1 MHQAQASPCP
11 SPGRPGLDPMG
22 EAREQQPG
30 TPEKTGKPAKVR
42 QGARETQGEPD
53 HRSQS
58 ARPLPCHMG
67 CHPHPAVSIRHL
79 TWLCPFPQG
88 PPRNN
93 NTPIPPSSHPKQ
105 QPSHSVC
112 TPYGTQEQQHQEQEH
127 QAQPSPQPRTP
138 SPEISGHPRGGKP
151 PQTRLEPILA
161 LTVEQKGGGHCCAR
175 AGRGLAAPTYEG
187 GVVAPTIASKLH
199 TKTQNMQD

>member
-1 MHQAQASPCP
+1 MIASSPMRPSQSRRREPTLQSACSSSEQLETWRGNKMHQAQASPCP

-127 QAQPSPQPRTP
+127 QAHAIPGDLWAS
-138 SPEISGHPRGGKP
+138 
-151 PQTRLEPILA
+151 
-161 LTVEQKGGGHCCAR
+161 
-175 AGRGLAAPTYEG
+175 AGRETTPN
-187 GVVAPTIASKLH
+187 PP
-199 TKTQNMQD
+199 